1 MIKTGRRW
9 WKYGPEFKR
18 GAVDRMLAGESVT
31 VLARELGI
39 RRKFLYLHRARK
51 DN

>member
-39 RRKFLYLHRARK
+39 RRKFLYLHRAWK